1 MRRIITIAF
10 ILLAS
15 TLSMPSRA
23 DQTDPRLDELFEEL
37 KAAPDIQAAAPIEL
51 AIWNIWVQHDDRV
64 ITTLMGQGIAAMSRR
79 DYSSA
84 LRTFDQMVNL
94 VPDFA
99 EAWNKRATVHYL
111 LGNYRESLADIER
124 TLALAPRH
132 FGALSGR
139 GLVYIALEEEEKALH
154 SFEQALAV
162 HPNMEGARHNAEMLR
177 KKVEGRPI

>member
-1 MRRIITIAF
+1 MRRIIAIAF

-15 TLSMPSRA
+15 TLSAPSRA
-23 DQTDPRLDELFEEL
+23 DQTDPRLDDLFDEL
-37 KAAPDIQAAAPIEL
+37 KAAPDIQSAAPIEL
-51 AIWNIWVQHDDRV
+51 AIWNIWVQHDDQV

-94 VPDFA
+94 APGFA

-111 LGNYRESLADIER
+111 LGNYRESLADIKK

-139 GLVYIALEEEEKALH
+139 GLVYIALEEEEKALQ
-154 SFEQALAV
+154 SFEEALAV
-162 HPNMEGARHNAEMLR
+162 HPNMEGARQNAELLR

>member
-1 MRRIITIAF
+1 MRRIIAIAF
-10 ILLAS
+10 MLLAS
-15 TLSMPSRA
+15 ALSTPSEA
-23 DQTDPRLDELFEEL
+23 DQTDPRLDELFDKL
-37 KAAPDIQAAAPIEL
+37 QAAPDTRSAAPIEL

-64 ITTLMGQGIAAMSRR
+64 ITTLMGQGVAAMARR

-84 LRTFDQMVNL
+84 LRTFDQMVKL
-94 VPDFA
+94 APDFA

-111 LGNYRESLADIER
+111 LGNYRESLADIEK

-139 GLVYIALEEEEKALH
+139 GLVYIALEEEEKALQ

-162 HPNMEGARHNAEMLR
+162 HPNMEGARQNAEVLR